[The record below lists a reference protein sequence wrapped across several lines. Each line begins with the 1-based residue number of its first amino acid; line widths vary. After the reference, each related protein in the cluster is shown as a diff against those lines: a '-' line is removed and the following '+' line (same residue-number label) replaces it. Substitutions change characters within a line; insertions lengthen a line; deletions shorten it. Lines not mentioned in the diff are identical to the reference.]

1 MLLWIPA
8 SGQLDDNL
16 KIGILCCSLGQGRGR
31 KITMMLAKFSVD
43 SSDDDD
49 ADDFPNVEVKPQK
62 EKNSEMT
69 TQVAVQG
76 NR

>member
-1 MLLWIPA
+1 
-8 SGQLDDNL
+8 
-16 KIGILCCSLGQGRGR
+16 
-31 KITMMLAKFSVD
+31 MMLAKFSVD

-69 TQVAVQG
+69 TQVAVRHQPG

>member
-1 MLLWIPA
+1 
-8 SGQLDDNL
+8 
-16 KIGILCCSLGQGRGR
+16 
-31 KITMMLAKFSVD
+31 MMLAKFSVD